1 MRRDLALRRSAPDV
15 PWVGQA
21 WTHSAIATQLR
32 RLQKFQIDDVDDL
45 DWPQTFVLR
54 GLNKLLAGWWGSIQ
68 PPPQRSD
75 RRPAGAGR
83 GFSKI
88 AHYVAGWTSPS
99 AGSGTFMAAERV
111 NRKLAAI
118 LAADVVGYSRLMA
131 ADEAGTLAALK
142 RYRDTVFDPAV
153 AAHNGRI
160 VKLIGGGTIVEFA
173 SVVDAV
179 NCAMS
184 VQRSGA
190 PAPDRSAAQPVVVLR
205 IGINLGDVITDGDDI
220 YGDGVNIAARLEP
233 LAEPGGVCISSIVNE
248 SIGNRIDVRF
258 QDGGEITVKN
268 IDRPIRVWRWQP
280 AGAAANSQKP
290 NVANPA
296 AKAATASIAVLPFT
310 NMSGDAEQEYFSD
323 GISEDIITDLSKIA
337 GLIVIAR
344 NSSFTYKGRSVDV
357 RAVGRELG
365 VRSVLEGSIRRA
377 GQRVRIT
384 AQLIDAES
392 GGHLWGDRYDRDL
405 TDIFEV
411 QDDVTHR
418 IVDALKVTLS
428 PAEKARLAESE
439 PSNIDAYDCFLRGR
453 ELMLGKEKNRATFEG
468 AISFLRKALTLD
480 QNYSQAY
487 ACLAFAH
494 IFDYQNRWSDD
505 PDNSLQLAKQY
516 AQQAV
521 EKDANEPLGHCVAGL
536 AALFERN
543 VARAK
548 SEVDLAL
555 RLNPNLAIAHN
566 LLGNIRIYSGQPLEA
581 VPAIEQAMRLDPAFR
596 HQSLHFLGTAYLFAE
611 KYETA
616 AALLRER
623 IMLVPETDF
632 SRVALAS
639 ALGHL
644 GQVDEAGRIWAELKE
659 VNPKYSFNEY
669 IGRRP
674 LRPEDADRLASGL
687 AKAGL
692 VS

>member
-1 MRRDLALRRSAPDV
+1 
-15 PWVGQA
+15 
-21 WTHSAIATQLR
+21 
-32 RLQKFQIDDVDDL
+32 
-45 DWPQTFVLR
+45 
-54 GLNKLLAGWWGSIQ
+54 
-68 PPPQRSD
+68 
-75 RRPAGAGR
+75 
-83 GFSKI
+83 
-88 AHYVAGWTSPS
+88 
-99 AGSGTFMAAERV
+99 MAAERV

-142 RYRDTVFDPAV
+142 RHRETVFDPAV
-153 AAHNGRI
+153 AAHNGRV
-160 VKLIGGGTIVEFA
+160 VKLIGDGTIVEFA

-179 NCAMS
+179 NCALS

-190 PAPDRSAAQPVVVLR
+190 SAPDHRAAAIVLR
-205 IGINLGDVITDGDDI
+205 IGVNLGDVIMEGEDI

-233 LAEPGGVCISSIVNE
+233 LAEPGGICISSIVNE

-268 IDRPIRVWRWQP
+268 IDRPIRIWRWQP
-280 AGAAANSQKP
+280 GGAAANPRQP
-290 NVANPA
+290 NAANPT

-384 AQLIDAES
+384 AQLIDTES

-453 ELMLGKEKNRATFEG
+453 EIMLGKEKNRATFEE
-468 AISFLRKALTLD
+468 AIRFLRKALTLD
-480 QNYSQAY
+480 PNYSQAY

-505 PDNSLQLAKQY
+505 PDNSLQLAKQC

-521 EKDANEPLGHCVAGL
+521 EKDANEPLAHCVTGL
-536 AALFERN
+536 TALFERD
-543 VARAK
+543 VHLAK
-548 SEVDLAL
+548 TEVDLAL
-555 RLNPNLAIAHN
+555 SLNPNMALAHN
-566 LLGNIRIYSGQPLEA
+566 LLGSIRIYSGQPLEA
-581 VPAIEQAMRLDPAFR
+581 IPAIEQAMRLDPAFS
-596 HQSLHFLGTAYLFAE
+596 HQFLHFLGTAYLFAG

-616 AALLRER
+616 ATLLKQR

-644 GQVDEAGRIWAELKE
+644 GQADEAHRIWAELKE
-659 VNPKYSFNEY
+659 INPKYSFSEY
-669 IGRRP
+669 VDRRP
-674 LRPEDADRLASGL
+674 LRPEDAERIAGGL

-692 VS
+692 LS